1 MKKSICLVLV
11 LILLTGII
19 GACGSQSTTAATT
32 AATTKA
38 TSAATSGGT
47 TAATTAAPKG
57 PFDGVEPLAT
67 PVTLRVGQLNG
78 SHHGF
83 GTVLVDKL
91 GGFAKVGIKVEYA
104 VFGNGPVMVEA
115 KNSWDIGSY
124 GIGGTLAGGIS
135 QGINVV
141 GIAARDNG
149 SLQFFAK
156 PDSDIVKAG
165 KVTASAPGLY
175 GTAATWKGKEI
186 YLPTGTTLHYTL
198 IKGLEKLGLT
208 AADVK
213 LTHMDVT
220 NINTALMAG
229 QGQVGGLWGNFTYSA
244 GINQKYTAVMKAKD
258 VGVELVTVLAANPDT
273 LKDPAKAAAVKK
285 WVELYF
291 KAVDWLYEG
300 GKLDEANKKQA
311 LDFYIAWNDSTGVKS
326 TAAELEP
333 YLNDNSHY
341 TLEEN
346 YKMFTTKTADGKMLV
361 AEQVN
366 YDPLLFFIKNGN
378 YKETDAAK
386 FLNGVTKADFVID
399 IYNKTKK

>member
-19 GACGSQSTTAATT
+19 GACGSQSTTT

-38 TSAATSGGT
+38 TSAATTGGT
-47 TAATTAAPKG
+47 TAATTAAAKG

-124 GIGGTLAGGIS
+124 GIGGTLAGAIS
-135 QGINVV
+135 QDIKVV

-165 KVTASAPGLY
+165 KVTAGTKELY

-208 AADVK
+208 QADVK

-220 NINTALMAG
+220 NINTAMMAG
-229 QGQVGGLWGNFTYSA
+229 QGTVGGLWGNFTYGAIS
-244 GINQKYTAVMKAKD
+244 QKWTAVMKAKD

-273 LKDPAKAAAVKK
+273 LKDPNKEKAVQK
-285 WVELYF
+285 WVELYYR
-291 KAVDWLYEG
+291 AVDWLFENG
-300 GKLDEANKKQA
+300 QLDPANKKQA

-333 YLNDNSHY
+333 YLNDNQHY

-346 YKMFTTKTADGKMLV
+346 YKMFTTKSADGKMLV
-361 AEQVN
+361 AEQIN
-366 YDPLLFFIKNGN
+366 YDPLMFFIKNGN

-386 FLNGVTKADFVID
+386 FLDGKTVSKYVLD
-399 IYNKTKK
+399 IYAKAKK

>member
-1 MKKSICLVLV
+1 MKKSISLIIVLV
-11 LILLTGII
+11 LLVSIL
-19 GACGSQSTTAATT
+19 GACGTQSTTTAATTKAATT

-38 TSAATSGGT
+38 AT
-47 TAATTAAPKG
+47 TAATTAAAKG

-165 KVTASAPGLY
+165 KVTASTPGLY

-220 NINTALMAG
+220 NINTALMAN

-244 GINQKYTAVMKAKD
+244 AINQKYTAVIKAKEI
-258 VGVELVTVLAANPDT
+258 GVELVTVLAANPYT
-273 LKDPAKAAAVKK
+273 MKDPAKAAAIKK

-291 KAVDWLYEG
+291 RAVDWLYEG
-300 GKLDEANKKQA
+300 AKLDEANKKQA
-311 LDFYIAWNDSTGVKS
+311 LDIYIAWNESTGVKS

-333 YLNDNSHY
+333 YLNDNQHY
-341 TLEEN
+341 TLDEN
-346 YKMFTTKTADGKMLV
+346 YKMFTTKSADGKMLV
-361 AEQVN
+361 AEAIN

-386 FLNGVTKADFVID
+386 FLNGVTKGDYVLD
-399 IYNKTKK
+399 IYSKVKK